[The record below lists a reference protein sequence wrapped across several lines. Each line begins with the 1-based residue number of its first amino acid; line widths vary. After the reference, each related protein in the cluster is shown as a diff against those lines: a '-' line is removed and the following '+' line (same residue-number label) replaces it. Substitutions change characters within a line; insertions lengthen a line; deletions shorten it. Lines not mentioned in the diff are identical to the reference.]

1 MSNDNTAE
9 TIVADMDNLRHMLG
23 MASNIKPRDYGF
35 RNYYNTS
42 DGGPDND
49 SMHRLVA
56 MGLVVAG
63 RPNYFHATE
72 AGCKAVGMNAKQI
85 KRALYD
91 N

>member
-1 MSNDNTAE
+1 M
-9 TIVADMDNLRHMLG
+9 VADMDNLRHMLG

-49 SMHRLVA
+49 SMRRLES
-56 MGLVVAG
+56 MGLVRAG